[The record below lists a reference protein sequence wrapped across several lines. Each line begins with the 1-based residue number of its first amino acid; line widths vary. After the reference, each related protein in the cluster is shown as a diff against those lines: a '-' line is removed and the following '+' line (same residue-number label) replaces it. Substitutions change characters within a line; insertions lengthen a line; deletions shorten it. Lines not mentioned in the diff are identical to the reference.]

1 MIPWWGWLLGGLFF
15 LLAEMM
21 TPGGFY
27 LIFFG
32 IGALVVGTL
41 AGLHLTGPDWMEWL
55 LFSLLSIGA
64 LLLFRRPLLRR
75 FQPAHTGKEIDS
87 MIGEVAVAL
96 DGIAVDGVGKA
107 ELRGTAWSARNVG
120 ETPVTKGQRCKVV
133 RIDGLTLWVRNE

>member
-1 MIPWWGWLLGGLFF
+1 MIPWWGWLLAGLFC

-21 TPGGFY
+21 IPGGFY

-32 IGALVVGTL
+32 IGALIVGTL
-41 AGLHLTGPDWMEWL
+41 AGLNLTGPEWVEWL

-64 LLLFRRPLLRR
+64 LLLFRRPLLER
-75 FQPAHTGKEIDS
+75 FQPANTGKEIDS

-96 DGIAVDGVGKA
+96 DEIAADGVGKA

-133 RIDGLTLWVRNE
+133 KLDGLTLWVRSA

>member
-32 IGALVVGTL
+32 IGALIVGTL
-41 AGLHLTGPDWMEWL
+41 AGLNLTGPEWIEWL

-64 LLLFRRPLLRR
+64 LLLFRRPLLER
-75 FQPAHTGKEIDS
+75 FQPADKGKVIDS
-87 MIGEVAVAL
+87 MVGEVAVAL
-96 DGIAVDGVGKA
+96 DEIAVGGIGKA

-120 ETPVTKGQRCKVV
+120 ETPMTKGQRCKVV
-133 RIDGLTLWVRNE
+133 QIDGLTLWVRSA

>member
-1 MIPWWGWLLGGLFF
+1 MMPWWGWLLLGLFF

-32 IGALVVGTL
+32 VGALIVGTL
-41 AGLHLTGPDWMEWL
+41 AGLQLTGPEWMEWL
-55 LFSLLSIGA
+55 LFSLLSVGA
-64 LLLFRRPLLRR
+64 LLLFRRPLLER
-75 FQPAHTGKEIDS
+75 FQPVDKGKKIDS

-96 DGIAVDGVGKA
+96 DEIAVDAIGRA

-120 ETPVTKGQRCKVV
+120 EHPVAKGQRCKVV
-133 RIDGLTLWVRNE
+133 RVEGLTLWVRSA